1 MNLLI
6 LEILLSIILGIILG
20 LYFKNI
26 ALFIFILVIFLY
38 FAVKLKKDFKIIDR
52 KIFLI
57 FLSIIIF
64 IFVCIKEEKYNNLYK
79 ENINLSGIGEIVS
92 FAEEKE
98 YKNKYI
104 LKIKQINKDFK
115 FKNTKLI
122 LYLDKEIKLEYGD
135 IIYFENSN
143 FERVFGTRN
152 DKCFNYERYL
162 RQSKIYGILNLED
175 FKIISKNQGI
185 KYHFFKFKNEL
196 NQKLYEIFDYEK
208 ASFLAGLLI
217 R

>member
-92 FAEEKE
+92 FVEEKE

-104 LKIKQINKDFK
+104 IKIKQINKDFK

-143 FERVFGTRN
+143 FERAFGTRN

-162 RQSKIYGILNLED
+162 RQSKIYGILNLEG

>member
-79 ENINLSGIGEIVS
+79 ENINLTGIGEIVS

-104 LKIKQINKDFK
+104 IKIKQINKDFK

-135 IIYFENSN
+135 IIYF
-143 FERVFGTRN
+143 
-152 DKCFNYERYL
+152 
-162 RQSKIYGILNLED
+162 
-175 FKIISKNQGI
+175 
-185 KYHFFKFKNEL
+185 
-196 NQKLYEIFDYEK
+196 
-208 ASFLAGLLI
+208 
-217 R
+217 